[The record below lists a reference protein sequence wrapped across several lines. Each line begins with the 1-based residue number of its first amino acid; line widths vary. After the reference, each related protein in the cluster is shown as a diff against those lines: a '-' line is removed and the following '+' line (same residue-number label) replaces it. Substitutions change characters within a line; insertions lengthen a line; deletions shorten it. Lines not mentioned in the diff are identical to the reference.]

1 MAKVY
6 LTAHDFEEIRKSDN
20 PESMANMFLDNMIRR
35 FKKQVEN
42 EDIIAECRRREF
54 FLKKS
59 LKRKEKSKR
68 AKIREIKRRK
78 KSSRRY

>member
-1 MAKVY
+1 MARVQ
-6 LTAHDFEEIRKSDN
+6 LNAHDFEEIRKSEK
-20 PESMANMFLDNMIRR
+20 PELAINMFLDTMIRR

-42 EDIIAECRRREF
+42 EGILEECRKREF

-68 AKIREIKRRK
+68 AKIREIKRKK
-78 KSSRRY
+78 KSAKRY